1 MFGIIIQFAY
11 LSHCRYIYTKELAL
25 TEKNVIS
32 ILRVSEAYA
41 VSKVS
46 CLCLKYLNS
55 AIKSTNACTILNDC
69 YNMNTIGSMNDV
81 IRQCVDVIVKNADIV
96 FKSDAFFKLSSGALE
111 LVIKSDDLV
120 MPEVDIFYCCVKW
133 AKVQLKKQECDVT
146 GDTLRRMLGNVLRCI
161 RFPLMPSSSFASAIT
176 AYAVLTDVEELSVY
190 RSIAKRD
197 AHIFLTPDNTHM
209 TFSSVPRKVTQATCT
224 TFSLSNL

>member
-1 MFGIIIQFAY
+1 
-11 LSHCRYIYTKELAL
+11 
-25 TEKNVIS
+25 
-32 ILRVSEAYA
+32 
-41 VSKVS
+41 
-46 CLCLKYLNS
+46 
-55 AIKSTNACTILNDC
+55 
-69 YNMNTIGSMNDV
+69 MNDV

-176 AYAVLTDVEELSVY
+176 AYAVLTDDEELSVY

-209 TFSSVPRKVTQATCT
+209 TFSSVPRKVTQTLYMYHSFHYLISKVPLEFVGWLKKFGYTPVVSMVRSNCLML
-224 TFSLSNL
+224 FSA